1 MMQAEYHIIYIY
13 SDIHLHTMM
22 YCMLVAGVVV
32 MSPFRMV
39 FGGNDVPSHLK
50 KKQDIRQVVVQADV
64 ITYNAIISACEKA
77 SAWEEALSL
86 LAEISRC
93 FVSISNVV
101 SI

>member
-1 MMQAEYHIIYIY
+1 
-13 SDIHLHTMM
+13 MM

-64 ITYNAIISACEKA
+64 ITYNAIISMGRSPQFACGDLQMLCEH
-77 SAWEEALSL
+77 
-86 LAEISRC
+86 
-93 FVSISNVV
+93 
-101 SI
+101 